1 MPNGLAGAGAR
12 WVRFLRNPMA
22 YDHSRKAGNLGD
34 VWKHSVLV
42 ALADVVSGN
51 SEPFRYVECHA
62 GAPIHELTK
71 NAEWRRGVDTF
82 TREASGRSRYAAMAR
97 EWLERK
103 RYPASW
109 VFVADRLS
117 RRFQQVQIELFDVS
131 DHVTAQYGAL
141 PDLQVP
147 GNVQWSFR
155 QADGYAEVARLESA
169 DLVFLDPPYSPDAE
183 EDWRRLRQACQTLMA
198 HRIAFAAW
206 YPFYWP
212 TRPARLR
219 DSTTCESWE
228 VTWAP
233 CGRRPSQNP
242 KGCGMLVSPGLAAL
256 LPRITESIRA
266 AATCMNWTWSM
277 RRPVVTR

>member
-1 MPNGLAGAGAR
+1 
-12 WVRFLRNPMA
+12 MA
-22 YDHSRKAGNLGD
+22 YDHSSKAGNLGD
-34 VWKHSVLV
+34 VWKHAVLV

-51 SEPFRYVECHA
+51 GEPFRYVECHA

-71 NAEWRRGVDTF
+71 NAAWRRGVETF
-82 TREASGRSRYAAMAR
+82 TTEAPGDSRYAAMAR

-117 RRFQQVQIELFDVS
+117 RRFRQIQIELFDVS

-141 PDLQVP
+141 PDVQVP
-147 GNVQWSFR
+147 SNVQWSFR
-155 QADGYAEVARLESA
+155 QADGYAEVARLGSA

-183 EDWRRLRQACQTLMA
+183 KDWRRLRQACQTLTSR
-198 HRIAFAAW
+198 RIAFAAW

-212 TRPARLR
+212 TRPAKLR
-219 DSTTCESWE
+219 DSTACESWE

-233 CGRRPSQNP
+233 CGRRHSQNL

-256 LPRITESIRA
+256 LPRITEDVRA
-266 AATCMNWTWSM
+266 VATCMNWTWSR
-277 RRPVVTR
+277 RRPS